1 MSLLICR
8 LLQAYIVILFAR
20 IILSWF
26 PRSSGVLGTIGDV
39 FFGLTEPVLGPVR
52 RMVPM
57 IAMGGMGLD
66 LSPIIVLL
74 ALQIVVKG
82 LILHCG
88 A

>member
-1 MSLLICR
+1 VTILCTLVNV
-8 LLQAYIVILFAR
+8 YIFIIFGR

-52 RMVPM
+52 RVMPM

>member
-1 MSLLICR
+1 MTILCTLVNV
-8 LLQAYIVILFAR
+8 YIFIIFGR

>member
-1 MSLLICR
+1 VTILCTLVNV
-8 LLQAYIVILFAR
+8 YIFIIFGR

-39 FFGLTEPVLGPVR
+39 FFCLTETVLGPVR

>member
-1 MSLLICR
+1 VTILCTLVNV
-8 LLQAYIVILFAR
+8 YIFIIFGR

>member
-1 MSLLICR
+1 MTILCTLVNV
-8 LLQAYIVILFAR
+8 YIFIIFGR

-52 RMVPM
+52 RMIPM

-74 ALQIVVKG
+74 GLQIVVKG

>member
-1 MSLLICR
+1 VTILCTLVNV
-8 LLQAYIVILFAR
+8 YIFIIFGR

-74 ALQIVVKG
+74 VLQIVVKG

>member
-1 MSLLICR
+1 MTILCTLVNV
-8 LLQAYIVILFAR
+8 YIFIIFGR

-52 RMVPM
+52 RMIPT

-74 ALQIVVKG
+74 GLQIVVKG

>member
-1 MSLLICR
+1 VTILCTLVNV
-8 LLQAYIVILFAR
+8 YIFVIFGR

-52 RMVPM
+52 RVMPM

>member
-1 MSLLICR
+1 VTILCTIVNV
-8 LLQAYIVILFAR
+8 YIFIIFGR

-88 A
+88 T

>member
-1 MSLLICR
+1 MTILCTLINV
-8 LLQAYIVILFAR
+8 YIFIIFGR

-52 RMVPM
+52 RMIPT

-74 ALQIVVKG
+74 GLQIVVKG

>member
-1 MSLLICR
+1 L
-8 LLQAYIVILFAR
+8 YILCTLVNVYIFIIFGR

-52 RMVPM
+52 RVMPM

>member
-1 MSLLICR
+1 VTIVCTLVNV
-8 LLQAYIVILFAR
+8 YIFIIFGR

-88 A
+88 T

>member
-1 MSLLICR
+1 MDILCTLVNV
-8 LLQAYIVILFAR
+8 YIFIIFGR

-26 PRSSGVLGTIGDV
+26 PRSTGILGTVGDI
-39 FFGLTEPVLGPVR
+39 FYGLTEPVLGPVR

-74 ALQIVVKG
+74 LLQIVVKG
-82 LILHCG
+82 LILGCV
-88 A
+88 

>member
-1 MSLLICR
+1 
-8 LLQAYIVILFAR
+8 LQILCTLVNVYIFIIFGR

>member
-1 MSLLICR
+1 MTILCTLVNV
-8 LLQAYIVILFAR
+8 YIFIIFGR

-39 FFGLTEPVLGPVR
+39 FYGLTEPVLGPVR

-74 ALQIVVKG
+74 VLQIVVKG
-82 LILHCG
+82 LILGCG